1 MFEKLFHRKKLKE
14 LNTAIRL
21 LQEEVK
27 EKTLSTNVNHGKYLE
42 VSMCYEDL
50 KEEFGALRSYQ
61 REVEHENEVLRY
73 QLEGTL
79 EGLHDQEN
87 TLREFESTLSDMTDA
102 IVDAQ
107 EELNEKDSRITELS
121 QELSECQLE
130 EVR

>member
-1 MFEKLFHRKKLKE
+1 MFEKLFHRKKIKE

-42 VSMCYEDL
+42 TSMQYEDL

-73 QLEGTL
+73 QLEGAL
-79 EGLHDQEN
+79 DEIHDQESN
-87 TLREFESTLSDMTDA
+87 FREFESTLSDMADA

-107 EELNEKDSRITELS
+107 EELNEKDLRIMELS

-130 EVR
+130 EAR

>member
-1 MFEKLFHRKKLKE
+1 MFEKLFPRKKIKE

-42 VSMCYEDL
+42 TSMYYEDL
-50 KEEFGALRSYQ
+50 KDEMGFLRGYQ
-61 REVEHENEVLRY
+61 REVEHDRDVLEY
-73 QLEGTL
+73 QLDEAL
-79 EGLHDQEN
+79 IELMDQEN
-87 TLREFESTLSDMTDA
+87 HLREFEGTLSDMADA

-107 EELNEKDSRITELS
+107 EELAEKDLRIMELS

>member
-1 MFEKLFHRKKLKE
+1 MFEKLFHRKKIKE

-42 VSMCYEDL
+42 TSMYYEDL

-79 EGLHDQEN
+79 DELHDQE
-87 TLREFESTLSDMTDA
+87 STLSCIMD
-102 IVDAQ
+102 VLEEAQ
-107 EELNEKDSRITELS
+107 EELNEKDLRIMELS

-130 EVR
+130 EAR